1 MRSSCVLIRFLV
13 AILQVAKMSGTG
25 AQLYTAISSNTPSTA
40 TMLKANRLF
49 VDYSPYIKVSH
60 FFSTKSILDAFEGAE
75 RVHLVDYG
83 VDYGL
88 QWPCLI
94 QRLSQRKEG
103 PPHLRITCKFDYLR
117 LLQFICILI
126 CPAIMLIL
134 EVH

>member
-1 MRSSCVLIRFLV
+1 
-13 AILQVAKMSGTG
+13 MSGTG
-25 AQLYTAISSNTPSTA
+25 AQLYTAITSNTPSTA

-94 QRLSQRKEG
+94 QRLSQRREG
-103 PPHLRITCKFDYLR
+103 PPHLRITCKYHNLK
-117 LLQFICILI
+117 LLLVTCILI
-126 CPAIMLIL
+126 CPAIMLVQRVPADGL
-134 EVH
+134 ASEQERFK